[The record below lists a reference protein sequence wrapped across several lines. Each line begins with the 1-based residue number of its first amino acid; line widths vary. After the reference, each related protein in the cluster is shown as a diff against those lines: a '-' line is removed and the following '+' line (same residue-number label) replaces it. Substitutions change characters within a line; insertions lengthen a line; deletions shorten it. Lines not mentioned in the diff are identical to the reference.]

1 MKSAASKTGLVAGDI
16 YRRHVISPTH
26 PESPR
31 RLAAIDRKLADTG
44 LISAITA
51 LTPVADRA
59 IIDAAVAANHSMPHI
74 RSVVDCSVTG
84 PVALAAVGG
93 ALSAVDAV
101 VAGTVRNAFCAVRPP
116 GHHAHNNGADYDG
129 PGEGQGFCFFNNIAI
144 AARYAQKRHGCKSIL
159 ILDWDYHHGN
169 GTEWSF
175 YDDPTFFFFSTHAW
189 NTYPGTGSPDRMGAG
204 AGLGYNLNV
213 PLDPYANDADI
224 IAAWE
229 RQLVPTLDKMTFKP
243 DLVLISAGFDSRME
257 DYLGNFRVT
266 DAGFVRLTEIAMD
279 LAAHHCNGRLVSL
292 LEGGYNPEGLADA
305 VAEHVRALLEYRA

>member
-1 MKSAASKTGLVAGDI
+1 
-16 YRRHVISPTH
+16 
-26 PESPR
+26 
-31 RLAAIDRKLADTG
+31 
-44 LISAITA
+44 
-51 LTPVADRA
+51 
-59 IIDAAVAANHSMPHI
+59 
-74 RSVVDCSVTG
+74 
-84 PVALAAVGG
+84 
-93 ALSAVDAV
+93 
-101 VAGTVRNAFCAVRPP
+101 
-116 GHHAHNNGADYDG
+116 
-129 PGEGQGFCFFNNIAI
+129 
-144 AARYAQKRHGCKSIL
+144 
-159 ILDWDYHHGN
+159 
-169 GTEWSF
+169 
-175 YDDPTFFFFSTHAW
+175 
-189 NTYPGTGSPDRMGAG
+189 MGAG